1 MDTTMIISS
10 LVAVIG
16 TLIIAFAV
24 SIWLPGIER
33 KFIHARIQQR
43 VGPPISSP
51 GFMAPIKFF
60 FKQTLTPN
68 SPMPR
73 LYNALPIISLIIVI
87 CILILTMP
95 QLYFLGALASIIAVI
110 GLLKVEEIMYMF
122 MGSLSKSVMSVG
134 MPFPDLVKGAKHVD
148 TTRSFIEELSTLRA
162 FRLIAFG
169 SFPLY
174 IALFVPVVMAQ
185 SLFIGDIVAYQ
196 QLHGPVLF
204 TVAGVIGA
212 IVYFIGFMILLNEYP
227 FAIMKTKADVM
238 EGPLLE
244 YMSKYRAYTYI
255 TRGFLI
261 FVLASLFTTMFIGI
275 PPNLFS
281 LGILVTIAVAI
292 IFTIAMAILST
303 FSPIF
308 TFRQFY
314 PVVAATSIL
323 GVLAIVA
330 SLLT

>member
-1 MDTTMIISS
+1 
-10 LVAVIG
+10 
-16 TLIIAFAV
+16 
-24 SIWLPGIER
+24 
-33 KFIHARIQQR
+33 
-43 VGPPISSP
+43 
-51 GFMAPIKFF
+51 
-60 FKQTLTPN
+60 
-68 SPMPR
+68 
-73 LYNALPIISLIIVI
+73 
-87 CILILTMP
+87 
-95 QLYFLGALASIIAVI
+95 
-110 GLLKVEEIMYMF
+110 
-122 MGSLSKSVMSVG
+122 
-134 MPFPDLVKGAKHVD
+134 
-148 TTRSFIEELSTLRA
+148 
-162 FRLIAFG
+162 
-169 SFPLY
+169 
-174 IALFVPVVMAQ
+174 MAQ

-330 SLLT
+330 SFLT